1 MAVSFEAI
9 AGTPLA
15 QDRFAFFD
23 RIETRGVIMEGVL
36 LQTVEGLGESLFPG
50 ELWELLQAE
59 KESIAHEIT
68 ADGPLRHD
76 AATFNESEPWDEA
89 DEHLQR
95 RHRNLLESR
104 LRELNDAQDR
114 LLDGGYGVCGDCE
127 QKIGAPR
134 LNADPA
140 VSLCLDCQ
148 QLADESTSG
157 RAGLVSARA

>member
-1 MAVSFEAI
+1 
-9 AGTPLA
+9 
-15 QDRFAFFD
+15 
-23 RIETRGVIMEGVL
+23 MEGVL
-36 LQTVEGLGESLFPG
+36 LQTIEGLGESLFPG

-89 DEHLQR
+89 DEHLHR

-114 LLDGGYGVCGDCE
+114 LLDGGYGVCGVCE
-127 QKIGAPR
+127 RKIGTPR
-134 LNADPA
+134 LHADPA

-148 QLADESTSG
+148 QLADESTSV
-157 RAGLVSARA
+157 RTVARA